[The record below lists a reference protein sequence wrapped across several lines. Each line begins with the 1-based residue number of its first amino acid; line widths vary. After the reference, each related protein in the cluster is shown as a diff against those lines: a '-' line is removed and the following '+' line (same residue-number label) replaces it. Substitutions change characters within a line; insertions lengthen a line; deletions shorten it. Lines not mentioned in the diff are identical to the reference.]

1 MTDPADGSTTDP
13 HSPTYDLR
21 DGIATVTL
29 DDGKANAVT
38 PALLEA
44 LGAALDRA
52 EGEAQAVVLTGREGR
67 FSAGFD
73 LKVMTESPEAMRSL
87 VGAGARWMMKLYG
100 FGLPTVAACT
110 GHALAAGALTLLCC
124 DHRVG
129 TVGPFKIGLNEV
141 GIGMA
146 LPIFAVELARQRLTA
161 AQLGPATM
169 QARIY
174 DPAAAVTAGYLD
186 RVVPA
191 EELAA
196 EAHAEAR
203 RLAEL
208 PTKAY
213 GRTKQVVR
221 GDAIERILAA
231 LDDDLASAGGPR
243 SS

>member
-1 MTDPADGSTTDP
+1 MTDLAGGPTIEPA
-13 HSPTYDLR
+13 SPAYALD
-21 DGIATVTL
+21 DAIATVTL
-29 DDGKANAVT
+29 DDGKANAIT
-38 PALLEA
+38 PALLHA

-52 EGEAQAVVLTGREGR
+52 EGEARAVVLAGRDGR

-73 LKVMTESPEAMRSL
+73 LKVMTESPETMRSL
-87 VGAGARWMMKLYG
+87 VGAGARWMMRLYG

-129 TVGPFKIGLNEV
+129 ADGPFKIGLNEV

-146 LPIFAVELARQRLTA
+146 LPIFAVELARERLTVA
-161 AQLGPATM
+161 ELGPATV

-174 DPAAAVTAGYLD
+174 DPAGAVAAGYLD
-186 RVVPA
+186 RTVPA
-191 EELAA
+191 DELLV

-208 PTKAY
+208 PGKAY
-213 GRTKQVVR
+213 GRTKHVVR
-221 GDAIERILAA
+221 GGAIERILTT
-231 LDDDLASAGGPR
+231 LDDNLAGAAGPDAT
-243 SS
+243 